1 MPHARNSA
9 LVDIDLVDVSLGRAG
24 LCAGAAGVREYR
36 VTEQQQTACIGDVF
50 RLCGS
55 HIPNV
60 TNIVACLKEQ
70 KPNLSPTCRVVFEN
84 DRSASRQR
92 AAQPQRAA
100 PQTEGLGALR

>member
-1 MPHARNSA
+1 MRAILPLLTLTLLTSA
-9 LVDIDLVDVSLGRAG
+9 L
-24 LCAGAAGVREYR
+24 AAPAFAQEPPASGEYR
-36 VTEQQQTACIGDVF
+36 GTEQQQTACIGDVF